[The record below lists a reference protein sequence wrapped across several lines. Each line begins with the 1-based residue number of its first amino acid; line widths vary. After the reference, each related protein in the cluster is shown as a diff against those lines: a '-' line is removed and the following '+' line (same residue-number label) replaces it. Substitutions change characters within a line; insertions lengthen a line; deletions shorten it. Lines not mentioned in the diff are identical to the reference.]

1 MLIDSRL
8 FALVAAAAL
17 VVAGAGVWLLA
28 GAGGDARRAHVVV
41 DRVPM
46 DEVHPPGTGHPGVVV
61 AHGFA
66 GSARLMAPF
75 GDTLAARG
83 YVVVLLDFTGHG
95 ANTRPLRLGDPGDP
109 ALRRDLDVAVA
120 HLRSLP
126 DVDPER
132 ISLVGHSMG
141 AGAVTRYA
149 ADHPEIDST
158 VAISLPDA
166 SAARP
171 GAPARLLLLVGGLE
185 FRGFRD
191 AADRAGEPGTP
202 GRHRTVIPGAEHVSI
217 LFSARAH
224 RETADFL
231 DGAATRP
238 TSARAAGDAA
248 LPAPARRAGGAALVL
263 IALAAGLVPLARV
276 TLGGVTRAWPRP
288 DWPLLGRVTAVAAV
302 AAAVAAVIARFLPT
316 GVVPLALGGYVAAL
330 TAGTGAVLIAY
341 ASRRRT
347 PIGAAPKRRAL
358 AAPALILYAAITI
371 AVPLQFGLTH
381 AVPTGPRW
389 WSLAVVWAGFALL
402 AYGADRAGA
411 GHSLAVLAVSA
422 VTVIALVAAAVLGLT
437 STFVLLVA
445 PLLAVLMVWQAVWSA
460 VLHRFAAPPWVIA
473 LAGSLLVAWPI
484 AVTLPVVS

>member
-1 MLIDSRL
+1 MLIDRRL
-8 FALVAAAAL
+8 SALVAAAAL

-28 GAGGDARRAHVVV
+28 GAGGDARRTHVVV

-95 ANTRPLRLGDPGDP
+95 ANSRPLTLGDSGDP
-109 ALRRDLDVAVA
+109 ALERDLDVAVA
-120 HLRSLP
+120 HLRSLS
-126 DVDPER
+126 DVDPDR

-149 ADHPEIDST
+149 AAHPEIEST

-171 GAPARLLLLVGGLE
+171 AAPARLLLLVGGLE

-191 AADRAGEPGTP
+191 AAEQAGEPGIP
-202 GRHRTVIPGAEHVSI
+202 GRHATVIPGAEHVSI
-217 LFSARAH
+217 LFSPGAH

-231 DGAATRP
+231 AGTADGAAGGTLPSP
-238 TSARAAGDAA
+238 T
-248 LPAPARRAGGAALVL
+248 RRAGGAALVL

-276 TLGGVTRAWPRP
+276 TLGGAVRGWPRP
-288 DWPLLGRVTAVAAV
+288 DWPLLGRVTAVAVV
-302 AAAVAAVIARFLPT
+302 AAAVGAVIARFLPT
-316 GVVPLALGGYVAAL
+316 GVVPLAIGGYVAVL
-330 TAGTGAVLIAY
+330 TAITGAVLIAY
-341 ASRRRT
+341 ARRQRT
-347 PIGAAPKRRAL
+347 PIEAAPKRRAF

-371 AVPLQFGLTH
+371 AVPLQLGLTH
-381 AVPTGPRW
+381 AVPSGTRW
-389 WSLAVVWAGFALL
+389 WSLAVVWAGFAVF
-402 AYGADRAGA
+402 AYGAERATDGN
-411 GHSLAVLAVSA
+411 SLAVLAVSA
-422 VTVIALVAAAVLGLT
+422 VTVIALVVAAIFGLT

-473 LAGSLLVAWPI
+473 LAGSLLVAWPV